1 MFKSNHLRSKVAWV
15 LCILVLSLGIVGAGE
30 VVLLNTS
37 ALAGSGS
44 CTPVGVMTYPE
55 RVHVQCS
62 SAISGITYFAV
73 STADPAHAARVLN
86 VITAAQALGRTVYLQ
101 FDDNTASNPSGCQ
114 TGDCRLIT
122 AVGFGQ

>member
-1 MFKSNHLRSKVAWV
+1 MFKSHHLGRRVTWV
-15 LCILVLSLGIVGAGE
+15 LCVIVLSIGMVGAGE
-30 VVLLNTS
+30 VMLLNSS
-37 ALAGSGS
+37 ALAGAGS
-44 CTPVGVMTYPE
+44 CTPVGVMTYSE

-62 SAISGITYFAV
+62 SAIAGITYFAV

-101 FDDNTASNPSGCQ
+101 FDDNTASNPPGCLS
-114 TGDCRLIT
+114 GDCRLIT